1 MEDNKF
7 KDLLKKYQS
16 GLCTDEE
23 EAWLESWYLTLNETS
38 KESVPSVVLAEDR
51 TNNWAL
57 INSSIKHKPRPLWL
71 SISAAALVLFML
83 SIGIYF
89 YVINHNVQTP
99 RADVVQEI
107 TPGGN
112 KAFLTLADGRK
123 ISLTD
128 VGNGELAEQAGI
140 KITKAADG
148 QLVYTIENDH
158 ASVEKDAQMVAYNT
172 IETPRGGQY
181 QILLPDGTKVW
192 LNAASSLKYPTTFLG
207 ADKRQVELKGEA
219 YFEVAHNKAQPF
231 LVVTPAL
238 KTNGKAHEVEVLG
251 THFNINAYADEPAI
265 ITTLLVGSVKVNE
278 QLLKPGYQSVFENN
292 KIKISEADPEA
303 AVAWKNGDFVF
314 NGQDGETS
322 LRMLSRWYDV
332 EIDDSENL
340 KNLHFGGVV
349 SRSQN
354 LSAVIKMLQATG
366 DLKFKVEGRRII
378 MIK

>member
-7 KDLLKKYQS
+7 KDLLKKYQL

-23 EAWLESWYLTLNETS
+23 VAWLESWYLNFNEIT
-38 KESVPSVVLAEDR
+38 KDIVPPVALAENR
-51 TNNWAL
+51 TNNWTL
-57 INSSIKHKPRPLWL
+57 IQSRIKFNPRRLWL
-71 SISAAALVLFML
+71 SLSAAALVLFTL

-89 YVINHNVQTP
+89 YVINHNIQTP
-99 RADVVQEI
+99 KAEVAQDI
-107 TPGGN
+107 APGGN

-148 QLVYTIENDH
+148 QLVYTITDEQTIPSNT
-158 ASVEKDAQMVAYNT
+158 QTLTYNT

-207 ADKRQVELKGEA
+207 ADKRRVELKGEA
-219 YFEVAHNKAQPF
+219 YFEVEHNKEQPF
-231 LVVTPAL
+231 IVLTPAF

-265 ITTLLVGSVKVNE
+265 VTTLLVGSVKVNE
-278 QLLKPGYQSVFENN
+278 QMLKPGYQSVFENN
-292 KIKISEADPEA
+292 KIKISDADPEA

-314 NGQDGETS
+314 NGQDAKTS

-332 EIDDSENL
+332 EIDDTENIE
-340 KNLHFGGVV
+340 NLHFGGVV
-349 SRSQN
+349 SRSQH

>member
-23 EAWLESWYLTLNETS
+23 EALLESWYLNLNEAN
-38 KESVPSVVLAEDR
+38 KESVPSAALAAER
-51 TNNWAL
+51 MNNWAH
-57 INSSIKHKPRPLWL
+57 IQSRTQARSRPLWL
-71 SISAAALVLFML
+71 SFSAAALVLFTL
-83 SIGIYF
+83 GIGIYF
-89 YVINHNVQTP
+89 YVINHNVQAP
-99 RADVVQEI
+99 KSEIAQEI

-148 QLVYTIENDH
+148 QLVYTIENNA
-158 ASVEKDAQMVAYNT
+158 ASAKSAQTVAYNT

-181 QILLPDGTKVW
+181 QILLPDGTKAW
-192 LNAASSLKYPTTFLG
+192 LNAASSLKYPTTFSG
-207 ADKRQVELKGEA
+207 ADKRQVELIGEA

-231 LVVTPAL
+231 LVVTPAF
-238 KTNGKAHEVEVLG
+238 KSSGKAHEVEVLG

-265 ITTLLVGSVKVNE
+265 VTTLLVGSVKVND
-278 QLLKPGYQSVFENN
+278 QLLKPGFQSVFENN
-292 KIKISEADPEA
+292 KIKISEADPDA

-314 NGQDGETS
+314 NGQDAKTS

-332 EIDDSENL
+332 EIDDSENIE
-340 KNLHFGGVV
+340 NLHFGGVV

>member
-16 GLCTDEE
+16 GLCTEKE
-23 EAWLESWYLTLNETS
+23 EAWLESWYLNLNETS
-38 KESVPSVVLAEDR
+38 KESVPADALAEDR
-51 TNNWAL
+51 SNNWAL
-57 INSSIKHKPRPLWL
+57 INARTKYKSRPLWL
-71 SISAAALVLFML
+71 SLSAAALVLCTL
-83 SIGIYF
+83 SVGIYF
-89 YVINHNVQTP
+89 YMIKYHVIGTP
-99 RADVVQEI
+99 KAEVVQEI
-107 TPGGN
+107 APGGN
-112 KAFLTLADGRK
+112 KAFLTLADGRR

-148 QLVYTIENDH
+148 QLVYTIQEEQEQPNIQT
-158 ASVEKDAQMVAYNT
+158 VTYNT

-192 LNAASSLKYPTTFLG
+192 LNAASSLKYPTTFIG

-231 LVVTPAL
+231 LVITPAF

-265 ITTLLVGSVKVNE
+265 ITTLLVGSVKVND
-278 QLLKPGYQSVFENN
+278 QLLKPGDQSVFENN

>member
-16 GLCTDEE
+16 GLCTEEE
-23 EAWLESWYLTLNETS
+23 EAWLESWYLNLNETS
-38 KESVPSVVLAEDR
+38 KESVPAVALAEDR
-51 TNNWAL
+51 RNNWAL
-57 INSSIKHKPRPLWL
+57 INARTKYKPRPMWL
-71 SISAAALVLFML
+71 SLSAAALLLCTL

-89 YVINHNVQTP
+89 YMIKYHVIGTP
-99 RADVVQEI
+99 KAEVAQEI
-107 TPGGN
+107 APGGN
-112 KAFLTLADGRK
+112 KAFLTLADGRR

-148 QLVYTIENDH
+148 QLVYTIQEEQEQPNIQT
-158 ASVEKDAQMVAYNT
+158 VTYNT

-192 LNAASSLKYPTTFLG
+192 LNAASSLKYPTTFIG

-231 LVVTPAL
+231 LVITPAF

-265 ITTLLVGSVKVNE
+265 ITTLLVGSVKVND

>member
-23 EAWLESWYLTLNETS
+23 EAWLESWYLNLNETA

-57 INSSIKHKPRPLWL
+57 INSSIKHKPRRLWL
-71 SISAAALVLFML
+71 SLSAAALILFTL
-83 SIGIYF
+83 GIGIYL
-89 YVINHNVQTP
+89 YVINHNIQTP
-99 RADVVQEI
+99 KTEI
-107 TPGGN
+107 AQDIAPGGN

-148 QLVYTIENDH
+148 QLVYT
-158 ASVEKDAQMVAYNT
+158 VKDDQTAQPSTQTLTYNT

-207 ADKRQVELKGEA
+207 ADKRRVELKGEA

-231 LVVTPAL
+231 LVITPAF
-238 KTNGKAHEVEVLG
+238 KTNGKTHEVEVLG

-265 ITTLLVGSVKVNE
+265 VTTLLVGSVKVND
-278 QLLKPGYQSVFENN
+278 QLLKPGYQSIFENN
-292 KIKISEADPEA
+292 KINISEADPEA

-332 EIDDSENL
+332 EIDDSENI